1 MAALDALTSNL
12 LPDRDD
18 AAFLQD
24 VGIIPSSSSSTTTNP
39 YTTGGSPT
47 NLQTGTSSSDVL
59 QAIQRLDEK
68 VTGGFAQVMAKL
80 SNTPIRGGGAGIN
93 SQQPIEMSAGNSG
106 AATQPSMFNKAKQ
119 LFGFGPA
126 VAPAAANAGPAAA
139 NAATPNKPKLMST
152 GSTSQTT
159 LMASTSS
166 LSGGRRRR
174 SRTRKS
180 RQKRSGRSRRRN

>member
-1 MAALDALTSNL
+1 MAALDALTSKL
-12 LPDRDD
+12 LPDRED

-24 VGIIPSSSSSTTTNP
+24 VGIAPPSSSSTTTNP
-39 YTTGGSPT
+39 YTTGGNPT

-80 SNTPIRGGGAGIN
+80 SNTPIRGGGGIN
-93 SQQPIEMSAGNSG
+93 SQQSIEMSAANSG
-106 AATQPSMFNKAKQ
+106 MAKEPSMWNKAKG
-119 LFGFGPA
+119 LFGLGPEGPA
-126 VAPAAANAGPAAA
+126 APAA
-139 NAATPNKPKLMST
+139 NAAPAAPLMST
-152 GSTSQTT
+152 STRPKLVSTGSVGQI
-159 LMASTSS
+159 ASTSA

-180 RQKRSGRSRRRN
+180 RQRRSRRSRRRN

>member
-24 VGIIPSSSSSTTTNP
+24 VGIIPPFSSSTTTNP

-80 SNTPIRGGGAGIN
+80 SNTTIRGGGARIN
-93 SQQPIEMSAGNSG
+93 SQQSIEMSAGNSG
-106 AATQPSMFNKAKQ
+106 APRRGVLNTVKSF
-119 LFGFGPA
+119 FGI
-126 VAPAAANAGPAAA
+126 APAANSAPAA
-139 NAATPNKPKLMST
+139 NAANT
-152 GSTSQTT
+152 G
-159 LMASTSS
+159 MGSTSS

-180 RQKRSGRSRRRN
+180 RQRRSRHSRRRN

>member
-12 LPDRDD
+12 LPDRSD

-24 VGIIPSSSSSTTTNP
+24 VGIIPSISSSTTTNP

-59 QAIQRLDEK
+59 QAIRQLDEK
-68 VTGGFAQVMAKL
+68 VTVGFVQVMAKL
-80 SNTPIRGGGAGIN
+80 SNTPIKGGGAGIN
-93 SQQPIEMSAGNSG
+93 SQQSIEMSAGNSG
-106 AATQPSMFNKAKQ
+106 AATQPSVFNKAKDTVQ
-119 LFGFGPA
+119 QMFGFGPA
-126 VAPAAANAGPAAA
+126 TAPAANAPAA
-139 NAATPNKPKLMST
+139 PNKPKLMST

-159 LMASTSS
+159 QMASTSS

-180 RQKRSGRSRRRN
+180 RQKRRRHSRRRN